1 MCNITMPTRT
11 TLYSEDLGIN
21 KVGGCVPSTSTGLW
35 TQYNVRLK
43 ISRCLTV
50 GQNWEQRVE
59 KILISIYK
67 HFKCSVANEEG
78 QVHTINSCSPC

>member
-1 MCNITMPTRT
+1 MPTRT
-11 TLYSEDLGIN
+11 TLYCADLGIN
-21 KVGGCVPSTSTGLW
+21 KVEKCVPSTLTGLW
-35 TQYNVRLK
+35 TQDNVRLK

-50 GQNWEQRVE
+50 GKNWEQRVE

-78 QVHTINSCSPC
+78 QDHTINSCSPC